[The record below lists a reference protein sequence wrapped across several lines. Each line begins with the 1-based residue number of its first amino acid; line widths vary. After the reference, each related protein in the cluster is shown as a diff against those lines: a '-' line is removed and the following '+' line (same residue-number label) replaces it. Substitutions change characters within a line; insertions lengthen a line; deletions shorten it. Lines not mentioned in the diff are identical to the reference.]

1 MGTVSA
7 PGLLSLPPVLHH
19 YRAVLLPDPALFG
32 CGLWR
37 NVTGTVDC
45 GLRFLGGSFT
55 MLVNPMA
62 SGVSWAPEWTFELSR
77 SACEIHGLATLCV
90 FAVVTER

>member
-1 MGTVSA
+1 MAEDDGD
-7 PGLLSLPPVLHH
+7 
-19 YRAVLLPDPALFG
+19 R
-32 CGLWR
+32 GLWSEI
-37 NVTGTVDC
+37 
-45 GLRFLGGSFT
+45 LGGSVT

-62 SGVSWAPEWTFELSR
+62 SRVSWAPEWTFELSR